1 MKIIIRAPNWLGDA
15 ALAVPALKDIQH
27 NFPQAKITILGHAW
41 AKELYQSL
49 GFIQEYIPLQ
59 PLHKPRDYW
68 LASHHLR
75 EGKFDLAILLTN
87 SFASAL
93 LLTLARIPQRW
104 GYAKDGR
111 SFLLTKTAS
120 PPSGPIHQV
129 EYYRQLLQQVGCS
142 LSSPGVENFSLSLPS
157 TKNQRTSLAA
167 TFHLDADRPWVILHP
182 GAAYGPAKRWPP
194 KYFSELAGELLNRGL
209 EVIIIGTA
217 EDIPLGEQIS
227 SPLSPSPK
235 NLCGQ
240 TSLSTLLQLLQEASL
255 VVANDSGP
263 LHLANLLQ
271 TPVVALFGPTDPRVT
286 GPYRQ
291 PAVVLKK
298 EAPCWPCRY
307 QTCPFDHRCLTSI
320 APEEVLAAA
329 EKFIG

>member
-1 MKIIIRAPNWLGDA
+1 MKIIIRTPNWLGDA
-15 ALAVPALKDIQH
+15 VLAIPALKDIRH
-27 NFPQAKITILGHAW
+27 NFHQAEITILGQPW
-41 AKELYQSL
+41 AKDLYQPL
-49 GFIQEYIPLQ
+49 GFIKEYIPLQ
-59 PLHKPRDYW
+59 SLQNPRDYW
-68 LASHHLR
+68 AVSQNLR
-75 EGKFDLAILLTN
+75 AWKFDLAILLTN

-111 SFLLTKTAS
+111 AFLLTKTAS
-120 PPSGPIHQV
+120 PPGGPLHQV
-129 EYYRQLLQQVGCS
+129 DYYRQLLLRLGCDS
-142 LSSPGVENFSLSLPS
+142 SGQGKEIFSLALSSA
-157 TKNQRTSLAA
+157 KNQRASLAA
-167 TFHLDADRPWVILHP
+167 AYQLETDRPWVILHP
-182 GAAYGPAKRWPP
+182 GAAYGPAKRWPVDH
-194 KYFSELAGELLNRGL
+194 FTRLAGWLLERGL

-227 SPLSPSPK
+227 SSLSPAPK

-240 TSLSTLLQLLQEASL
+240 TTLATLLQLLKQASL

-298 EAPCWPCRY
+298 DVPCWPCRY
-307 QTCPFDHRCLTSI
+307 QTCPFDHRCLASI
-320 APEEVLAAA
+320 TPEEVLAAA
-329 EKFIG
+329 EKLIG